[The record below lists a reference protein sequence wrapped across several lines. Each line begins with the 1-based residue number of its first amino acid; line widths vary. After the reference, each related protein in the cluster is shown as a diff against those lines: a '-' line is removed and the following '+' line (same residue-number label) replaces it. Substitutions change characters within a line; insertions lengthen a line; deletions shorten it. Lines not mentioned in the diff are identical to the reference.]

1 MKTTYEWTL
10 LFLSLGII
18 VQTLEYLSLKEFVS
32 EKGIWRW
39 SELRSEFAF
48 LPTFDVFLAEKPFV
62 ILLWLRLI
70 TAVVTLFVFSFPV
83 MLILLLTTLLIALR
97 FRGSFNGG
105 SDYMTTIVLF
115 ALCVGAFFGTEKVL
129 KGVLMYIAF
138 QSVLS
143 YFLAGLVK
151 IKQPLWR
158 NAHALRA
165 FIHSPNYSPPH
176 FFKTMLE
183 NKVLALIAAWGVMIA
198 ELLFPLVLVLP
209 KNMVLLAIAGAFLFH
224 LNNIVLFGLNR
235 FLLAWLATYP
245 AIYFVANSFSNSP

>member
-18 VQTLEYLSLKEFVS
+18 VQTLEYLSLKNLFS

-39 SELRSEFAF
+39 SELRSEYAF
-48 LPTFDVFLAEKPFV
+48 LPYFDFFLAEKAFV
-62 ILLWLRLI
+62 VLLWIRLI
-70 TAVVTLFVFSFPV
+70 AAFFMLFSFSFPL
-83 MLILLLTTLLIALR
+83 MLILFLTTLLITLR

-105 SDYMTTIVLF
+105 SDYLTTIVLS
-115 ALCVGAFFGTEKVL
+115 ALCVGAFFGTEQVL

-158 NAHALRA
+158 NGKALIV
-165 FIHSPNYSPPH
+165 FIHSPNYRPPE

-183 NKVLALIAAWGVMIA
+183 NKNIAFIAAWFVMIA
-198 ELLFPLVLVLP
+198 ELLFPLVLILP
-209 KNMVLLAIAGAFLFH
+209 TERALFMIVGAFLFH
-224 LNNIVLFGLNR
+224 LNNVLLFGLNR